1 MLCCKKEYVYEC
13 KYNKYL
19 MKKSK
24 FVLSAIETKKRKM
37 CLNKIYFILVYV
49 VKKKNNIKVLNNNSN
64 IHTSE
69 IISSTSRAI
78 AKFLVKTK
86 KAATTTLNNI

>member
-1 MLCCKKEYVYEC
+1 
-13 KYNKYL
+13 

-24 FVLSAIETKKRKM
+24 FVLSAIETKTKKKRKM

-64 IHTSE
+64 IRTSE

-78 AKFLVKTK
+78 ATFLVKTK
-86 KAATTTLNNI
+86 TKAATITTLNNI

>member
-1 MLCCKKEYVYEC
+1 MYEC

-24 FVLSAIETKKRKM
+24 FVLSAIETKTKKRKM

-49 VKKKNNIKVLNNNSN
+49 VKKKNNIKVLNSNSN

-86 KAATTTLNNI
+86 KSSSNNNS